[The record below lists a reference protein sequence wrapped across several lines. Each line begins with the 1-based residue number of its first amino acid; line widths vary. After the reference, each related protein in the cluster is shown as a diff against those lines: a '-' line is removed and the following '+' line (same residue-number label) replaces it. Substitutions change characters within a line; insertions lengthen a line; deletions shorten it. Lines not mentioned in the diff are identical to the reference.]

1 MGPPIR
7 AAWHDHVVTV
17 HRRLRSAA
25 GLLVVSL
32 LAAGCGLS
40 AELDRESDPDRRPDA
55 APATTPAV
63 PAVTPGEVRTGAL
76 PGEPTRSP
84 TPTSTACPA
93 SGVRIEPGLV
103 DAAMGLRGMT
113 VRLTNCGKAVHRLG
127 GYPVL
132 TVLDADHEPLDDVK
146 VLKGPGEIT
155 TLDDPGPHPVA
166 LARGESATTSLVWRN
181 TVTDPTTTAV
191 NAPYLRIAP
200 VKGAATTVL
209 TVDGGLDLGNT
220 GRLGTTAWK
229 KAG

>member
-1 MGPPIR
+1 MT
-7 AAWHDHVVTV
+7 A

-25 GLLVVSL
+25 GLLAVSL

-40 AELDRESDPDRRPDA
+40 DELDRESDPGRRPDT

-63 PAVTPGEVRTGAL
+63 PSMTIPAPVRTGAL
-76 PGEPTRSP
+76 PGEPTRP
-84 TPTSTACPA
+84 ATPATTSCPA
-93 SGVRIEPGLV
+93 SGVRAEPGPV
-103 DAAMGLRGMT
+103 DAAMGLRAMT
-113 VRLTNCGKAVHRLG
+113 VRLTNCGKEIYQLG
-127 GYPVL
+127 GYPAL
-132 TVLDADHEPLDDVK
+132 TVLDEDREPLDVQ
-146 VLKGPGEIT
+146 VLKGPGKIT
-155 TLDDPGPHPVA
+155 TLDDPGPHPVS

-191 NAPYLRIAP
+191 NAPYLRITP
-200 VKGAATTVL
+200 VEGGPTTVL